1 MTRCSKC
8 QLTFPDHL
16 ISEVVISRN
25 GRPESRPVDPECALQ
40 IMNEIHG
47 MARTNFSK
55 GTHAQAMLEEC
66 REYKAKMPKPPAK
79 PAPEAKP

>member
-1 MTRCSKC
+1 
-8 QLTFPDHL
+8 
-16 ISEVVISRN
+16 
-25 GRPESRPVDPECALQ
+25 
-40 IMNEIHG
+40 MNEIHG